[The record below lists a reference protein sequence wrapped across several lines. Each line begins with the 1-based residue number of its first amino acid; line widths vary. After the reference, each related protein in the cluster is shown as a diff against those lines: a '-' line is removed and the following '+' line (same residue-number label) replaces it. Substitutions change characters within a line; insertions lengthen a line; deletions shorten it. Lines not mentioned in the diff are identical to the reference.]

1 MKEKYIAR
9 QMLFFFGILWVI
21 GLILSGCRTNDQ
33 HIREIVKE
41 ELASA
46 MKRTAITN
54 ANVIGPY
61 SPAQQVGNFLFV
73 SGQIALNQQTGQLEN
88 KDIETETRRVL
99 ENLMAILNNAGFDSS
114 NVISTTVYLKD
125 IADYPKMN
133 NIYGG
138 YFTEGNYPA
147 RAAVQ
152 VAALPREA
160 NVEISAIAYKSK

>member
-1 MKEKYIAR
+1 MTKKIFFIAVLACT
-9 QMLFFFGILWVI
+9 MAIIF
-21 GLILSGCRTNDQ
+21 SGCQTNDQ
-33 HIREIVKE
+33 RIREIVKE
-41 ELASA
+41 ELTST
-46 MKRTAITN
+46 MRRSAITDV
-54 ANVIGPY
+54 NVIGPY

-99 ENLMAILNNAGFDSS
+99 ENLMTVLRKAGFDSS
-114 NVISTTVYLKD
+114 DVVSTTVYLKD
-125 IADYPKMN
+125 IADYARMN

-147 RAAVQ
+147 RAAIQ

-160 NVEISAIAYKSK
+160 RIEITAIAYKSK